1 METEKA
7 FVSNALSGVGIS
19 LAFAFLIL
27 LLTTYN
33 ILMSLYSVLCIG
45 GIVVSVISVMVLMG
59 WELGIVESIT
69 IVILIGMSVD
79 YVVHL
84 ANHYI
89 ESIYPDRYRKIKIS
103 LKEIGIS
110 IISGAATTLGSG
122 FFLFF
127 AVLIIFNKFAI
138 LIFATILF
146 SLAFALFFFASLM
159 HVVGPVGT

>member
-59 WELGIVESIT
+59 WELGIVDRK
-69 IVILIGMSVD
+69 SV
-79 YVVHL
+79 V
-84 ANHYI
+84 
-89 ESIYPDRYRKIKIS
+89 
-103 LKEIGIS
+103 
-110 IISGAATTLGSG
+110 
-122 FFLFF
+122 
-127 AVLIIFNKFAI
+127 
-138 LIFATILF
+138 
-146 SLAFALFFFASLM
+146 
-159 HVVGPVGT
+159 